1 MLKDSDLSLYVQ
13 CMCHSVFTVC
23 VTLCHYMYGFPVH
36 KDFSEFV
43 GDVNKCSFLILHYGV
58 YQLLEDLNNSVKEY
72 FRNDQHTV
80 LIIHG

>member
-1 MLKDSDLSLYVQ
+1 MRHLIR
-13 CMCHSVFTVC
+13 
-23 VTLCHYMYGFPVH
+23 